1 MTLAKRIDGKA
12 ISAAL
17 EADLTQEVAALTP
30 QGGRP
35 PGLAVVI
42 AGEDPA
48 SQLYVKRKIEACGR
62 VGVRSFD
69 FHLPQTAT
77 QQEVLDLV
85 KRLNED
91 PAVDGILVQLPLPS
105 GVDPDAVLETIRPD
119 KDVDGFHPTNLGN
132 LLIGRPGLT
141 PATPTGVMELLRRY
155 EIPLAGMDAVV
166 IGRSVIVGKPMAML
180 LTNADATV
188 TLCHSRTRDL
198 ADKVRE
204 ADLVVAAVGRP
215 HMITP
220 GMIKPGAVVIDVG
233 TNRLPD
239 GKLAGDVHP
248 DVERVAGWLTP
259 VPGGVGP
266 MTIGILLMNTV
277 KAYRVHIAT
286 ASAV

>member
-1 MTLAKRIDGKA
+1 MTLATRIDGKI

-17 EADLTQEVAALTP
+17 EADLTQEVADLTA

-48 SQLYVKRKIEACGR
+48 SELYVKRKIEACKR

-69 FHLPQTAT
+69 FHLPATAT
-77 QQEVLDLV
+77 QEEVLAV
-85 KRLNED
+85 VRKLNDD
-91 PAVDGILVQLPLPS
+91 PDVDGILVQLPLPDGGDS
-105 GVDPDAVLETIRPD
+105 DAILSTIRPD
-119 KDVDGFHPTNLGN
+119 KDVDGFHPINLGN

-141 PATPTGVMELLRRY
+141 PATPTGVMELLKRY
-155 EIPLAGMDAVV
+155 EIPLAGKDAVV
-166 IGRSVIVGKPMAML
+166 VGRSVIVGKPMAML

-198 ADKVRE
+198 ADKVRQ

-215 HMITP
+215 YMITP
-220 GMIKPGAVVIDVG
+220 DMIKPGAVVIDVG

-248 DVERVAGWLTP
+248 DVASVAGWLTP

-277 KAYRVHIAT
+277 KAYRMHIAKP
-286 ASAV
+286 SAV